1 MIIKAKQSVYPGI
14 KIIPC
19 VVTTEFRSDVYHH
32 LKALGVEVIM
42 IEHGGIFFIGDI
54 PDEIDM
60 LDLEQYIY
68 PLT

>member
-1 MIIKAKQSVYPGI
+1 MKICAKQSVYPGI
-14 KIIPC
+14 NIIPC
-19 VVTTEFRSDVYHH
+19 VVTTEFRSDVYHR

-68 PLT
+68 LLT